1 MKPNHFVAAAGTL
14 ALAAALSLGL
24 AAPSAQASALPV
36 IPQANLLLSCDS
48 AKPMD
53 ILFSDVKAGDCS
65 VEWSGNALRYHTSG
79 VVGAQG
85 PNDWKGIHWYKS
97 SKTAEW
103 GTGRGWN
110 IAHNLRVTVKV
121 YWVKSYHG
129 KKYFSRLTIYWL
141 KGSVHYHW
149 TGKRWSR
156 LPESRNEI
164 SRLDHEWARLNKG
177 ES

>member
-1 MKPNHFVAAAGTL
+1 
-14 ALAAALSLGL
+14 
-24 AAPSAQASALPV
+24 
-36 IPQANLLLSCDS
+36 
-48 AKPMD
+48 MD

-79 VVGAQG
+79 RGGRAGPERLERYSLVQVEQDGRVGNR
-85 PNDWKGIHWYKS
+85 P
-97 SKTAEW
+97 
-103 GTGRGWN
+103 GWN

-164 SRLDHEWARLNKG
+164 SRLDHEW
-177 ES
+177 